1 MRFLLL
7 KSQPKTDSDI
17 IKKFE
22 EYKQAKEDGVST
34 KERMKLLTNFVAT
47 NPSGVDDFLDL
58 IKGKKDLNKVK
69 LELSNKK

>member
-1 MRFLLL
+1 
-7 KSQPKTDSDI
+7 
-17 IKKFE
+17 
-22 EYKQAKEDGVST
+22 
-34 KERMKLLTNFVAT
+34 MKLLTNFVAT